1 MLAIIMSNPT
11 YTIIFYLFAA
21 ITLFSA
27 AFVVFSRNVIYSA
40 FSLLFTFF
48 GVAAL
53 YVFLSAD
60 FIAVTQVVV
69 YVGGILVLLL
79 FGVMFTNS
87 IMSSEIKSDVLHIV
101 PGTLLLLG
109 IIGSV
114 LYTFYTTHAWTVSQ
128 TPLQGSIVER
138 IGLETMTRYDLPFEM
153 ASILLLAA
161 LIGAAYL
168 ARFEKPGN
176 ND

>member
-1 MLAIIMSNPT
+1 MSNLT
-11 YTIIFYLFAA
+11 YTVIFYLFAA
-21 ITLFSA
+21 ITVCSA
-27 AFVVFSRNVIYSA
+27 GFVVFSKNVIYSA

-48 GVAAL
+48 GAAAL

-69 YVGGILVLLL
+69 YVGGILVLIL

-87 IMSSEIKSDVLHIV
+87 IMQAKPKSDIINIV
-101 PGTLLLLG
+101 PGTLLLLAV
-109 IIGSV
+109 IGA
-114 LYTFYTTHAWTVSQ
+114 LLFTFYTTHAWMPSATM
-128 TPLQGSIVER
+128 LQGSIVQR
-138 IGLETMTRYDLPFEM
+138 IGFETMSRYVLPFEM

-168 ARFEKPGN
+168 ARFEKPDN
-176 ND
+176 NEH